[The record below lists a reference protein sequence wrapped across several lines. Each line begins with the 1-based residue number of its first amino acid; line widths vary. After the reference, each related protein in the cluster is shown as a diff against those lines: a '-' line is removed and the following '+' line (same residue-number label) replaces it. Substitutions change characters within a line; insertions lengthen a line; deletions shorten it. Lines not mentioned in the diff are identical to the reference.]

1 MTDRIDAYA
10 EAFFGIIAAE
20 GSMNEAQDELFRF
33 SRIVEGNDDLYA
45 KLADQNLPVAR
56 RQQIVE
62 ELLGAAGAFPSTIGL
77 ISLVVATGRLR
88 ELPAIVD
95 RLLQRTASL
104 TNRTVAEVRSAVDLS
119 QDQKDRLAQA
129 IKKATGQD
137 VDIVVIVDPTV
148 LGGIVTQIGD
158 TVIDGSV
165 RNRLAQLKESF

>member
-56 RQQIVE
+56 RQQVVE
-62 ELLGAAGAFPSTIGL
+62 ELLGASGAFPSTIGL
-77 ISLVVATGRLR
+77 VSLVVATGRLR

-104 TNRTVAEVRSAVDLS
+104 TNRTVAEVRSAVELS
-119 QDQKDRLAQA
+119 DEQRKRLTESL
-129 IKKATGQD
+129 KKATGLD
-137 VDIVVIVDPTV
+137 VDLVVIIDPTV
-148 LGGIVTQIGD
+148 IGGIVTQIGD

-165 RNRLAQLKESF
+165 RHRLNRVR